1 MAHRMTRRGFSPA
14 LAALILTS
22 RALAAQTPP
31 DTVRIQIVPVATG
44 VSMLVGQG
52 GNIGVAAGEDGV
64 FVIDDQFA
72 PLTERIRAAIAT
84 LSDKSIR
91 FIVNTHW
98 HGDHTGGN
106 ENFGK
111 LGTVIVAHDNVR
123 KRMSVDQFMAR
134 FNTTTKASP
143 KIALPILTFDDHVTF
158 HLNGDDIHVVHVA
171 NAHTDGDAIVHWVNA
186 NAIHMGDVFFN
197 GMYPFIDD
205 GSGGSIEGVIAG
217 VDVAMHYVNDGTKI
231 IPGHGPLATKADL
244 VSYREMLA
252 GIRDRI
258 QKLVSQKKT
267 VEQAVAA
274 KPTAAWDAKWGNGF
288 IKPEDFVKSVYAQL
302 SVKKK

>member
-1 MAHRMTRRGFSPA
+1 MAHRMSVRGLSSA
-14 LAALILTS
+14 IIASLLSSA
-22 RALAAQTPP
+22 ALAAQTPM
-31 DTVRIQIVPVATG
+31 DTIHIVTIPVATG
-44 VSMLVGQG
+44 ISMLQGSG
-52 GNIGVAAGEDGV
+52 GNIGVAVGEDGV

-72 PLTERIRAAIAT
+72 PLTERIRAAIAA
-84 LSDKSIR
+84 LSDKPVR

-134 FNTTTKASP
+134 FNNTVKASP
-143 KIALPILTFDDHVTF
+143 KVALPILTFDDHVTF

-171 NAHTDGDAIVHWVNA
+171 NAHTDGDAIIHWVNG
-186 NAIHMGDVFFN
+186 NTIHMGDVFFN

-205 GSGGSIEGVIAG
+205 GSGGSIQGMIAG
-217 VDVAMHYVNDGTKI
+217 VDAAMHYVNDGTKI

-252 GIRDRI
+252 GIRDRV
-258 QKLVSQKKT
+258 QKLISQKKN
-267 VEQAVAA
+267 VEQAIAA
-274 KPTAAWDAKWGNGF
+274 KPTAAWDARWGNGF
-288 IKPEDFVKSVYAQL
+288 IKPDDFVKSVYAQL
-302 SVKKK
+302 TAKK